1 MKQELEEYSELNEMA
16 DEHGIVFFGQK
27 YFKSFPVNEIAY
39 KTGLGEEIFNRS
51 LENETVTEMSKEAD
65 ICVNELNP
73 DKVFLNI
80 GEVDIKTDGF
90 DIDEFINSYEWLV
103 YNIHTKTRADIYIV
117 SVISDSPAAAEVNAR
132 LNELAKDKG
141 IVFINAGTITGLGLH
156 YLKLFDRLK
165 CYMRRSPITF
175 GEAFS
180 Y

>member
-1 MKQELEEYSELNEMA
+1 MKRELEEYSELNTMA
-16 DEHGIVFFGQK
+16 EEHGIVFFGQN

-51 LENETVTEMSKEAD
+51 LENETIGEMSKETD

-80 GEVDIKTDGF
+80 GEVDVKTDGF
-90 DIDEFINSYEWLV
+90 DTYEFISSYEWLV
-103 YNIHTKTRADIYIV
+103 YNIHMKTRADIYIV
-117 SVISDSPAAAEVNAR
+117 SVISDSPTAAEVNVK
-132 LNELAKDKG
+132 LKELAKNNG
-141 IVFINAGTITGLGLH
+141 IVFIDAGTRTGLGLH